1 MEQQHTSSFDKDFV
15 TNWLKRHITELESQ
29 SKQKEAVNNFCM
41 SPLYFSM
48 SPDVWNNFRAESPSE
63 ESAERNLATRAA
75 KMNKE
80 TKNVIAVGDSV
91 LSNKIKGRIFI
102 KELFSENQE
111 LSRSY
116 YWENKQGN
124 RRSVKQIYW

>member
-1 MEQQHTSSFDKDFV
+1 M
-15 TNWLKRHITELESQ
+15 TNRLKRHITELESQ
-29 SKQKEAVNNFCM
+29 SKQKKAVNNFCI
-41 SPLYFSM
+41 SPLKIIS
-48 SPDVWNNFRAESPSE
+48 SRKRLLNETPGIWNNFRAELPSE
-63 ESAERNLATRAA
+63 ESVERNLATRAA

-91 LSNKIKGRIFI
+91 LNNKIKGRIFI

>member
-29 SKQKEAVNNFCM
+29 SKQKEAVSNFCM

-63 ESAERNLATRAA
+63 ESAERN
-75 KMNKE
+75 
-80 TKNVIAVGDSV
+80 VIAVGDSM
-91 LSNKIKGRIFI
+91 LDNKIKGRIFI

-124 RRSVKQIYW
+124 RRSVNPIYW

>member
-1 MEQQHTSSFDKDFV
+1 MKIISSR
-15 TNWLKRHITELESQ
+15 KRLLNETPGI
-29 SKQKEAVNNFCM
+29 
-41 SPLYFSM
+41 
-48 SPDVWNNFRAESPSE
+48 WNNFRAELPSE
-63 ESAERNLATRAA
+63 ESVERNLATRAA

-91 LSNKIKGRIFI
+91 LNNKIKGRIFI

-124 RRSVKQIYW
+124 RRSVNPIYW